1 MKEGLE
7 NYLNSFERQ
16 GFLRREK
23 IGYDQ
28 IKALLL
34 SASKNIV
41 ASEKNLSI
49 DEEACYTLAYN
60 AMIKIARAL
69 IFLHGYRPS
78 DGQQHK
84 TTIEAAGKILGSSFK
99 DLIIIFDKMRR
110 KRNQFTYE
118 PMLPLSLTEAKN
130 AIKTAEDFHKKVKSF
145 LTEKYPQLELFG

>member
-23 IGYDQ
+23 IGDDQ

-69 IFLHGYRPS
+69 SFCMVIGRQTGNS
-78 DGQQHK
+78 TRQQSK
-84 TTIEAAGKILGSSFK
+84 LPVKSSAAVLKI
-99 DLIIIFDKMRR
+99 
-110 KRNQFTYE
+110 
-118 PMLPLSLTEAKN
+118 SL
-130 AIKTAEDFHKKVKSF
+130 SF
-145 LTEKYPQLELFG
+145 LTR